1 MADRVIGMDV
11 GATGIKLAEVEI
23 DNGIHIVTKQAFM
36 PLDPGLVV
44 SGDVAA
50 ADVPVIAADL
60 KTFLAAEKF
69 TAKRCVVGLN
79 GSSGIFANRA
89 VTDWHQPKDMLKA
102 ISFSMIGDRSLLVG
116 APDDVVFDYV
126 VFDEFKDD
134 EDARKLDL
142 LLVGATPG
150 LVDRMTGI
158 AKKAGLNAVGA
169 EPNAFAVLRAVR
181 TGNRQAGNL
190 DILVDLGQDVV
201 SVLIHECGRP
211 YALSLINE
219 LGGRDLDRMIAEAT
233 QNDDPLL
240 AARSKVAGSANPL
253 VNIAVDEYMFKVGR
267 AIESAFAAYEATSK
281 SAVRPAGITL
291 TGGSAL
297 TPNLIGTIQNS
308 FRVPAVLA
316 EFDPDIGGGPE
327 RYLTGDIIS
336 YDYTAAVGLAMGETI

>member
-11 GATGIKLAEVEI
+11 GATGIKLAEVEN

-44 SGDVAA
+44 SGDVAD

-60 KTFLAAEKF
+60 KAFLSAEKF

-89 VTDWHQPKDMLKA
+89 ITDWHQPKDMLKA
-102 ISFSMIGDRSLLVG
+102 IGFAMIADRSLLVG

-126 VFDEFKDD
+126 VFEEFKEDD
-134 EDARKLDL
+134 DRKLDL

-150 LVDRMTGI
+150 LVERMTGI

-169 EPNAFAVLRAVR
+169 EPNAFAVLRAIR
-181 TGNRQAGNL
+181 TANRPVGNL

-211 YALSLINE
+211 YALTLINE
-219 LGGRDLDRMIAEAT
+219 LGGRDLDRMIADAT

-240 AARSKVAGSANPL
+240 AARSKVVRSGNPL
-253 VNIAVDEYMFKVGR
+253 VNSAVDEYMFKVGR
-267 AIESAFAAYEATSK
+267 ALESAFGAYEQTSR
-281 SAVRPAGITL
+281 SAIRPAGITL
-291 TGGSAL
+291 TGGGAL
-297 TPNLIGTIQNS
+297 TPFMADSIRNMFQVQVVQASL
-308 FRVPAVLA
+308 
-316 EFDPDIGGGPE
+316 DPEIGGGPE

-336 YDYTAAVGLAMGETI
+336 YDYTAAIGLAMGETI

>member
-11 GATGIKLAEVEI
+11 GATGIKLAEVEN
-23 DNGIHIVTKQAFM
+23 DNGVHVVTKQAFM

-44 SGDVAA
+44 SGDVSA

-60 KTFLAAEKF
+60 KAFLAAEKF

-89 VTDWHQPKDMLKA
+89 ITDWHQPKDMLKA
-102 ISFSMIGDRSLLVG
+102 IGFAMIADRSLLVG

-126 VFDEFKDD
+126 VFEEFKEDD
-134 EDARKLDL
+134 DRKLDL

-150 LVDRMTGI
+150 LVERMTGI

-169 EPNAFAVLRAVR
+169 EPNAFAVLRAIR
-181 TGNRQAGNL
+181 TANRPVGNL

-211 YALSLINE
+211 YALTLINE
-219 LGGRDLDRMIAEAT
+219 LGGRDLDRMIADAT

-240 AARSKVAGSANPL
+240 AARSKVVRSGNPL
-253 VNIAVDEYMFKVGR
+253 VNSAVDEYMFKVGR
-267 AIESAFAAYEATSK
+267 ALESAFGAYEQTSR
-281 SAVRPAGITL
+281 SAIRPAGITL
-291 TGGSAL
+291 TGGGAL
-297 TPNLIGTIQNS
+297 TPFMADSIRNMFQVQVVQASL
-308 FRVPAVLA
+308 
-316 EFDPDIGGGPE
+316 DPEIGGGPE

-336 YDYTAAVGLAMGETI
+336 YDYTAAIGLAMGETI